1 MVVDG
6 CGKQEDPAPPVQPDE
21 DGPPSSEGE
30 QVDDDDKS
38 VEDEDPMTE
47 EEEVDGGTP
56 GTQDDGFDRRPASFV
71 PQAHWPRWEGDA
83 S

>member
-1 MVVDG
+1 M
-6 CGKQEDPAPPVQPDE
+6 PPVQPVGDE

-30 QVDDDDKS
+30 EVDDEEQVD
-38 VEDEDPMTE
+38 DEDPMTE
-47 EEEVDGGTP
+47 DEEVEGGTP
-56 GTQDDGFDRRPASFV
+56 GTQDDDFDRRPAAFV